1 MIPFSEEL
9 SKGVNDEEN
18 RVIRIEIIT
27 ENWEENKI
35 LAKSMRIDI
44 DNPKYVECVIDLKK
58 KNLKVVEKRPFYFG
72 G

>member
-27 ENWEENKI
+27 ENWEDNKI
-35 LAKSMRIDI
+35 LAKGIGINI

>member
-18 RVIRIEIIT
+18 RVIRIEIT
-27 ENWEENKI
+27 AETWEENKI
-35 LAKSMRIDI
+35 LAKSMGIDI

-58 KNLKVVEKRPFYFG
+58 EEFKGR
-72 G
+72 

>member
-9 SKGVNDEEN
+9 SKGVNDKEN
-18 RVIRIEIIT
+18 RVIRIEITT
-27 ENWEENKI
+27 ENWEDNKI
-35 LAKSMRIDI
+35 LAKSIGINI

>member
-1 MIPFSEEL
+1 MTPFSEEL

-18 RVIRIEIIT
+18 RVIRIEITT
-27 ENWEENKI
+27 ENWEDNKI
-35 LAKSMRIDI
+35 LAKSIGINI